1 MSTMKN
7 RWMNR
12 DAWNIAVAVMVT
24 AILFVTL
31 GFLFAPVYCLNDDL
45 MIQSILS
52 GRFSG
57 AASKMAV
64 YLNEPLS
71 GILAF
76 LYDAMP
82 SVAWF
87 GLFLLGCY
95 ILCFFLI
102 LYGTLQ
108 FFTKEKEGKSRIVI
122 TGSVCIICI
131 LVFLEIFLAQFLMPH
146 YTVVAAV
153 TGGTAVYLFL
163 ILDESREWKKTLRS
177 TVPSILLLLLC
188 YLTRTKVFFMV
199 VPFLAVAGIYRM
211 LKTKSIVNYLM
222 PVILLAAG
230 VLIFMLIGKLSYG
243 TDSWKDYPE
252 YNDARTRLYDYAGV
266 WNEEKAF
273 RYYESQGYTEEEIE
287 IYLDYNVLLN
297 ENLTAEDY
305 KKIASYAELRP
316 EGQRTFFRRLKDG
329 IWLYRNRLSGQ
340 TEDVPYLMMAIGLYL
355 LAIIFFI
362 TGKDGK
368 SLAALVLLWMV
379 RSALWVYLLME
390 GRYPERVIVSLYL
403 IEFLVLFSMLAHPI
417 RQMLSD
423 QSIKDRKLQHFMQK
437 LGGGLVG
444 AVILILSLET
454 GYRIV
459 PPALSNLEKQLETN
473 REEDRLFDTMKSHP
487 ENLYLV
493 DVYSVVN
500 HTEYVLK
507 NYDPALEN
515 YLVLGGWIAGSPLV
529 NDKLDIWGY
538 SSAFEAFSCGENV
551 FLVLKDGVGMTLEE
565 WKQYYFQRTGEEP
578 GLIEAEVIETGRGI
592 YRIYQKAAD

>member
-31 GFLFAPVYCLNDDL
+31 GFLFDPVYCLNDDL
-45 MIQSILS
+45 MLQSILS

-57 AASKMAV
+57 VASKMAV

-131 LVFLEIFLAQFLMPH
+131 LVFLGIFLAQFLMPH

-199 VPFLAVAGIYRM
+199 VPFLAVAGLYRM
-211 LKTKSIVNYLM
+211 LKTKSIVNYLL

-266 WNEEKAF
+266 WDEAEAF
-273 RYYESQGYTEEEIE
+273 RYYESQGYTAEEIE

-305 KKIASYAELRP
+305 RKIASYAELRP

-329 IWLYRNRLSGQ
+329 IWLYQNRLSGQ
-340 TEDVPYLMMAIGLYL
+340 TEDAPYLMMVIGLYL
-355 LAIIFFI
+355 LAVICFI
-362 TGKDGK
+362 AGKDGK
-368 SLAALVLLWMV
+368 SLSALVLLWMV
-379 RSALWVYLLME
+379 RSALWIYLLME
-390 GRYPERVIVSLYL
+390 GRYPERVTVSLYL

-423 QSIKDRKLQHFMQK
+423 KNIKSMKTHNFMKK
-437 LGGGLVG
+437 LGGGLAG

-454 GYRIV
+454 GCRIV
-459 PPALSNLEKQLETN
+459 PSALSNMEKQMETN
-473 REEDRLFDTMKSHP
+473 REEDRLFDIMKSQP

-515 YLVLGGWIAGSPLV
+515 YLVLGGWIAGSPHV
-529 NDKLDIWGY
+529 SDKLNIWGY
-538 SSAFEAFSCGENV
+538 SSAFEAFFCGENV
-551 FLVLKDGVGMTLEE
+551 FLVLKDGVGMTPEE
-565 WKQYYFQRTGEEP
+565 WKQYIFQRTGEEL
-578 GLIEAEVIETGRGI
+578 GLIEAEVIETGTGI
-592 YRIYQKAAD
+592 YRIYQKEVD